1 MLPSFCNT
9 TITRYRAPLVNSR
22 GTQVRDW
29 EHATY
34 IQITGCSIQ
43 RTSETGDLN
52 DRENSQD
59 IYTLYAPYG
68 SDIQQADRVTDG
80 TRTYTVTETPFDW
93 ESPTGAVS
101 HLVAT
106 LEVWRG

>member
-1 MLPSFCNT
+1 MLPSFCRT
-9 TITRYRAPLVNSR
+9 EITRLRAPLVDSR
-22 GTQVRDW
+22 GTKVRDW
-29 EHATY
+29 TNAVSKT
-34 IQITGCSIQ
+34 IQGCSIQ

-59 IYTLYAPYG
+59 VYTLYAPFG